1 MAEIARQQALA
12 GEVEQALLT
21 WILFETYMR
30 PSEGLSLRYFQAV
43 KPMAAEG
50 MLSYWAFVIH
60 AEELETPD

>member
-1 MAEIARQQALA
+1 MAELARQQALA

-30 PSEGLSLRYFQAV
+30 PSEGLSLRYFQVV
-43 KPMAAEG
+43 KPMAAKG